1 MCSSDLVQT
10 DLTLDAGERRV
21 LTFDVSLRSSGRF
34 PLQVEIVAPGGEVVS
49 TTSLFVR
56 STELNRQALAI
67 VVGAALVL
75 VALWFRRLART
86 RKAAG

>member
-1 MCSSDLVQT
+1 MCSSDL
-10 DLTLDAGERRV
+10 
-21 LTFDVSLRSSGRF
+21 
-34 PLQVEIVAPGGEVVS
+34 VS

-75 VALWFRRLART
+75 VALWFRRLARK
-86 RKAAG
+86 RRAAA